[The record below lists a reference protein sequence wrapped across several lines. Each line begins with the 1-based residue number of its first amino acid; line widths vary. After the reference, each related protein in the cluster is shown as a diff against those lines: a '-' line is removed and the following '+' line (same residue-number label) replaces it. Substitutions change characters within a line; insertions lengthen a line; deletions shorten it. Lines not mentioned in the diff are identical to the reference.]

1 MPMPIAADDLAAVYD
16 LAQPVAPERRADF
29 VAAVVE
35 RVQAAPIAGPGIIH
49 RVARE
54 TQRAYFDPPGEASS
68 RRGIGGPRGPRNAGS
83 ATRRRTFDKAGEG
96 PEVRATLSE
105 MARTQKRT

>member
-35 RVQAAPIAGPGIIH
+35 RVAAAPIAGPGIIH

-54 TQRAYFDPPGEASS
+54 TQRAYFDPPQDTRVGEASS
-68 RRGIGGPRGPRNAGS
+68 RRGVGGPRPRGSRNA
-83 ATRRRTFDKAGEG
+83 
-96 PEVRATLSE
+96 
-105 MARTQKRT
+105 